1 MANLNKVLLIGRLTA
16 DPEVRYT
23 ASGLNIASLRM
34 AVNNYRKGP
43 DGNRIEEACFIDC
56 TAFGKTGELAQ
67 QYLKKGRQVFIEGH
81 LRFEQWDDK
90 NTGQKRSKH
99 TVTVD
104 NIQFLDGKGGEG
116 GVGSDGGDFAA
127 GGAGGGK
134 QYSGRQASP
143 ADQPPMDDD
152 IPF

>member
-16 DPEVRYT
+16 DPEIRYT
-23 ASGLNIASLRM
+23 PSGMNIASLRM
-34 AVNNYRKGP
+34 AVNNFRKGP

-56 TAFGKTGELAQ
+56 TAFGKTAELAQ

-90 NTGQKRSKH
+90 TTGQKRSKH

-104 NIQFLDGKGGEG
+104 RLEFLDSRGEG
-116 GVGSDGGDFAA
+116 GGDQDGGGYAA
-127 GGAGGGK
+127 GAGGG
-134 QYSGRQASP
+134 RQAAGRGASRADEPPP
-143 ADQPPMDDD
+143 ADDD

>member
-23 ASGLNIASLRM
+23 ASGLNIASLRL

-43 DGNRIEEACFIDC
+43 DGNRVEETCFIDA

-67 QYLKKGRQVFIEGH
+67 QYLKKGRQVFVEGH

-104 NIQFLDGKGGEG
+104 SLQFLDSRGEG
-116 GVGSDGGDFAA
+116 GGGSPEGGEFSR
-127 GGAGGGK
+127 GGGEQFTSK
-134 QYSGRQASP
+134 PAGRGG
-143 ADQPPMDDD
+143 DQPPQDDE

>member
-16 DPEVRYT
+16 DPEIRYT
-23 ASGLNIASLRM
+23 PSGMNIASLRM
-34 AVNNYRKGP
+34 AVNNFRKGP

-56 TAFGKTGELAQ
+56 TAFGKTAELAQ

-90 NTGQKRSKH
+90 TTGQKRSKH

-104 NIQFLDGKGGEG
+104 RLEFLDSRGEG
-116 GVGSDGGDFAA
+116 GGDQDGGGYAA
-127 GGAGGGK
+127 GAGGG
-134 QYSGRQASP
+134 RQAAGRAASRSDEPPP
-143 ADQPPMDDD
+143 ADDD

>member
-23 ASGLNIASLRM
+23 ASGLNIASLRL

-43 DGNRIEEACFIDC
+43 DGNRIEEACYIDA

-104 NIQFLDGKGGEG
+104 NIQFLDSREGGGSPDGGEY
-116 GVGSDGGDFAA
+116 AA
-127 GGAGGGK
+127 RTGGGGE
-134 QYSGRQASP
+134 QYSAKPASRGG
-143 ADQPPMDDD
+143 DQPPPGDDD